1 MHAYIHRKYIHAY
14 AYIHAYIYTYT
25 VHKAHIH
32 TMVPWDISLYAHPAI
47 AEIRRLRLYG
57 YPAIA

>member
-25 VHKAHIH
+25 VHNIH